1 MTENSNLP
9 VAVEADT
16 EQIQNL
22 IYVIRGKQVMIA
34 NDLRQRAA
42 LTR

>member
-1 MTENSNLP
+1 MAENSNLL
-9 VAVEADT
+9 VAVEAGT

-34 NDLRQRAA
+34 IDLLQRAA
-42 LTR
+42 LTS

>member
-1 MTENSNLP
+1 MAENSNLL
-9 VAVEADT
+9 VVVEAGT

-34 NDLRQRAA
+34 IDLLQRVA
-42 LTR
+42 LTS